1 MKTTIVLVI
10 LLFILLGCTSR
21 KTLER
26 KDGTEIEKEVMDE
39 MYLWAFKPS
48 VNVREKNNAVSA
60 KIHQLVDGDSVIVL
74 ENLQGWYR
82 IKTKE
87 NKSGWVRSDL
97 LGPKNLSSFQYALS
111 FVDSLKENDGTDLY
125 FDKKLYH
132 KRIYLSYSPDVYSSR
147 SAVEEKTRSLVERY
161 QNEVYRGQVTARVLK
176 PKSEEEYLTSTFN
189 GSINPEPLLPVIPF
203 GKIKSVNR
211 NIPGSIVLHY
221 FVPDEIS
228 DEKLLA
234 TAREMSSIF
243 PLSYQHV
250 EIIYS
255 TSPASNQNN
264 CRLWFMEDQNGEK
277 FKFNHCE

>member
-1 MKTTIVLVI
+1 MKITIVSVI
-10 LLFILLGCTSR
+10 LLFVLLGCTSK
-21 KTLER
+21 KTLEI
-26 KDGTEIEKEVMDE
+26 KEETDIEKELMDE
-39 MYLWAFKPS
+39 MYLWAFKHS

-60 KIHQLVDGDSVIVL
+60 KIHQLIDGDSVIVL
-74 ENLQGWYR
+74 ENLEGWYR

-87 NKSGWVRSDL
+87 NKNGWVRSDL
-97 LGPKNLSSFQYALS
+97 LGPKNLSIFHYALS
-111 FVDSLKENDGTDLY
+111 FVDSLKETEGTDLY

-132 KRIYLSYSPDVYSSR
+132 KRIYLSYSPDVYTSR

-161 QNEVYRGQVTARVLK
+161 QSEVYRGQVTARVLK
-176 PKSEEEYLTSTFN
+176 PGSEEEFLTSTFN
-189 GSINPEPLLPVIPF
+189 GAINAEPLLPVIPF

-211 NIPGSIVLHY
+211 DIPGSIVLQY
-221 FVPDEIS
+221 SVPVEIS
-228 DEKLLA
+228 EQKLLA

-255 TSPASNQNN
+255 TSPVSNQNN
-264 CRLWFMEDQNGEK
+264 CRLWFKEDQNGEE